1 MLYLYRRVTN
11 SLVDLDKQQA
21 NLTAASVISTNVGEW
36 YRYLFNVNDYYVV
49 LL

>member
-21 NLTAASVISTNVGEW
+21 NLIAASVISTNVVEW
-36 YRYLFNVNDYYVV
+36 YRYLFNFNDYYVV